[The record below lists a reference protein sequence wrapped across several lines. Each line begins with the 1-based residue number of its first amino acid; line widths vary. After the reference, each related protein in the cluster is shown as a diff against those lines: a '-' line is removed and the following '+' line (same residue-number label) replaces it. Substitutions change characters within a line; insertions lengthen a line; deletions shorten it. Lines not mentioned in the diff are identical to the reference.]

1 MFIDLSDK
9 QAGQILDEYGFAG
22 LTELRGRDSCPGLP
36 AYKKKNP
43 VTRDPGESP
52 MKKTARSDS
61 HVDAVAAVLLIAL
74 SVAFAVTWVAG
85 Q

>member
-1 MFIDLSDK
+1 
-9 QAGQILDEYGFAG
+9 
-22 LTELRGRDSCPGLP
+22 
-36 AYKKKNP
+36 
-43 VTRDPGESP
+43 